1 MIGKS
6 IKIALHRLM
15 TLKAYSSINIGGLAV
30 AVSVCLAIFFY
41 VHYHLSFDK
50 YIPDGENTYRLITRY
65 GQGAYSTNTFACFDV
80 VLSGLPGVA
89 AHTACY
95 DNHHIEEV
103 FTGAKKIRVTEALFA
118 KPSFLEFF
126 GVKMIRGEKASLD
139 RPNTVLVT
147 PGLANRLFPDSDPIG
162 QELLLRSFT
171 ANRDS
176 LISYYITGIV
186 EPLPENSHLRY
197 EMLLSQKGHFEPTI
211 DILKSRK
218 VFGGLIYLKVFPSTN
233 ISDLEKQLQTGVKSL
248 LEDAPGPPLDAI
260 NHKLQAVYDI
270 HFTPGLNNEAQPT
283 VRRSSLDILLLVGL
297 IMLTIAIMNS
307 VIIHIAR
314 INFNRIPTLIIR
326 FHGGTKL
333 HLFVQTFVEVFI
345 SAAIAFAIAIFLL
358 GLFNATLADQ
368 LFANWKISFHDT
380 AFLIF
385 ALVLFLVITFFISI
399 LSSLY
404 LLKTET
410 IIREATRPR
419 GIKVAVP
426 LVVFQFIM
434 VIGLIG
440 FAIIINKQMDFVA
453 KKDLGY
459 SSENVLVV
467 KVPQQNAKIYHFRA
481 ELLNVPGIINAGTA
495 QQYPGYR
502 LQDMNF
508 TSGGYTFPFKLG
520 FIDTDAIETLNIGI
534 VEYFDNTGHDA
545 TDGWLINT
553 TFYNQLRER
562 FSHEQIATG
571 NFPVDESQAEGEE
584 ATQFVVLGVMKNFH
598 YASLHSEIESFAF
611 FIPRPEDR
619 YNRFML
625 VRIQQSK
632 SREAIHAIEK
642 KMAEIYPG
650 QPFNYS
656 FLQTELNQEYA
667 SEKTLLKLIN
677 IFSVLA
683 ILIAGMGLV
692 GLSIF
697 MTEKRTK
704 EIGIRKVNGASV
716 HEIMQMLNLVFIRWV
731 GIAFIIATPVSWF
744 VAENWLQN
752 FAYKTSLS
760 WWIFGL
766 SGGITLVIVLVA
778 VSWLTYRVARRNPVE
793 ALRYE

>member
-1 MIGKS
+1 MIRKS

-15 TLKAYSSINIGGLAV
+15 TLRAYSSINIGGLAV
-30 AVSVCLAIFFY
+30 AISVCLAIFFY
-41 VHYHLSFDK
+41 VHYHRSFDTF
-50 YIPDGENTYRLITRY
+50 IPDGENTYRLITRY
-65 GQGAYSTNTFACFDV
+65 GQGAYSTNTFACFEE
-80 VLSGLPGVA
+80 VLSELPGVA
-89 AHTACY
+89 SHTSCY
-95 DNHHIEEV
+95 DNHNIEDV
-103 FTGAKKIRVTEALFA
+103 FIGEKKMKVDGALFA
-118 KPSFLEFF
+118 QPSFIDFF

-139 RPNTVLVT
+139 RPNAVLVT
-147 PGLANRLFPDSDPIG
+147 PGFANRLFPDSDPIG
-162 QELLLRSFT
+162 QTLQLRSFT
-171 ANRDS
+171 ANQDS

-186 EPLPENSHLRY
+186 EPMPDNSHLRF
-197 EMLLSQKGHFEPTI
+197 EMLLSQKGHFEPTVKRI
-211 DILKSRK
+211 KSLK
-218 VFGGLIYLKVFPSTN
+218 VFGGLIYLKLFPSTN
-233 ISDLEKQLQTGVKSL
+233 IPDLEKKLHAGVHSF

-270 HFTPGLNNEAQPT
+270 HFTPGLNNESQPT

-297 IMLTIAIMNS
+297 IILTIAIMNS

-333 HLFVQTFVEVFI
+333 HLFVQTLVEVFI
-345 SAAIAFAIAIFLL
+345 SAAIAFAIAILLL
-358 GLFNATLADQ
+358 GLFNKTLADQ
-368 LFANWKISFHDT
+368 FFANWTISFHDT

-385 ALVLFLVITFFISI
+385 IFTLFVVVTLSISI

-419 GIKVAVP
+419 GLKVAVP

-440 FAIIINKQMDFVA
+440 FAFIINKQMDFVA

-459 SSENVLVV
+459 KSENMLIL
-467 KVPQQNAKIYHFRA
+467 KVPQRNAKIYNFRA

-495 QQYPGYR
+495 HQYPGYR

-534 VEYFDNTGHDA
+534 VEYFNNAGHDA
-545 TDGWLINT
+545 TDGWLINA
-553 TFYNQLRER
+553 TFYNHLRER
-562 FSHEQIATG
+562 FTHEQIATG
-571 NFPVDESQAEGEE
+571 NFPVDESQAEGE
-584 ATQFVVLGVMKNFH
+584 ASTQFVVLGVMKDFH
-598 YASLHSEIESFAF
+598 YASLHSEIENFAF

-632 SREAIHAIEK
+632 SGEVINAIEN

-656 FLQTELNQEYA
+656 FLQSELNQEYA

-716 HEIMQMLNLVFIRWV
+716 GEIMQMLNLVFIRWV
-731 GIAFIIATPVSWF
+731 VIAFIIATPVSWF
-744 VAENWLQN
+744 VAENWLQS
-752 FAYKTSLS
+752 FAYKTQLS
-760 WWIFGL
+760 WWIFIL
-766 SGGITLVIVLVA
+766 SGIITLCIVLIT
-778 VSWLTYRVARRNPVE
+778 VSWQTFKVARRNPVE